1 MKLKVLQLN
10 IWFGGKNREQLVNF
24 IDIHSFDILIFQ
36 EVYKPHPDYIDPR
49 YKLLTELQ
57 NSHGF
62 THVDFAPNF
71 FMVSSIEDDVVN
83 TDWGTAILSK
93 YPIVENTN
101 TFYLGEYAVIDA
113 KHLNNDYSML
123 PRSIQHAT
131 VNVNGITLNV
141 FTTHGIWGFD
151 DNDNPAR
158 LEMSSTIINSTK
170 DYKNVLFSG
179 DLNVDQNTISIT
191 EIEKHL
197 QNPFRGKLTS
207 TFNLKYKAPG
217 QGTFSLSVVDFM
229 FVSNDIKVLS
239 ATTSGDADI
248 SDHIGLICEIEIQQ

>member
-83 TDWGTAILSK
+83 TDWGLQSFQNIQLLKILIHFISG
-93 YPIVENTN
+93 NT
-101 TFYLGEYAVIDA
+101 L
-113 KHLNNDYSML
+113 
-123 PRSIQHAT
+123 
-131 VNVNGITLNV
+131 
-141 FTTHGIWGFD
+141 
-151 DNDNPAR
+151 
-158 LEMSSTIINSTK
+158 
-170 DYKNVLFSG
+170 
-179 DLNVDQNTISIT
+179 
-191 EIEKHL
+191 
-197 QNPFRGKLTS
+197 
-207 TFNLKYKAPG
+207 
-217 QGTFSLSVVDFM
+217 
-229 FVSNDIKVLS
+229 
-239 ATTSGDADI
+239 
-248 SDHIGLICEIEIQQ
+248 